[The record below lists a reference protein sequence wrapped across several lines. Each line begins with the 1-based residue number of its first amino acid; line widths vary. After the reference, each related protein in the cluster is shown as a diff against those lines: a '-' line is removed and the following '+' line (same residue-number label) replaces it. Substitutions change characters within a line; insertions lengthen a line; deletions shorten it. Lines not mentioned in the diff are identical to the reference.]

1 MTRAH
6 PLQLPPT
13 AAPRSPA
20 TSPPERERSHPQR
33 LSSLKDMGRPHVQLP
48 PWCPTATSSAKRG
61 RLRPQ
66 VSYLGATTPPP
77 LICSTV
83 TIPQQTPSRRTEITE
98 ICSVD
103 ESRRIFCPQIRGSA
117 PGIHCFPAIVNRV
130 QSAGSGSLFSARAHE
145 LESAFCRSFPRCSNR
160 TFSFAFS
167 LYYCLQSPD
176 FSSFRT

>member
-1 MTRAH
+1 MQGIETRGKPPEMTRAH

-33 LSSLKDMGRPHVQLP
+33 LSSLKDMGGPHVQLP

-83 TIPQQTPSRRTEITE
+83 TDAGPSNNPDAAPALTLDERRQTSSPPPEGALCHIKRHWVLR
-98 ICSVD
+98 VL
-103 ESRRIFCPQIRGSA
+103 P
-117 PGIHCFPAIVNRV
+117 PAT
-130 QSAGSGSLFSARAHE
+130 L
-145 LESAFCRSFPRCSNR
+145 LC
-160 TFSFAFS
+160 
-167 LYYCLQSPD
+167 
-176 FSSFRT
+176 